1 MPQALRE
8 AVIVEAVRT
17 PIARGKP
24 GVGDLH
30 GFHAVELLGLS
41 LAEII
46 KRSGLEYSDVDY
58 IAGGCV
64 TQAGEQAGNIVR
76 NAWLNLGKDYTAGGT
91 TLDNQCGS
99 AQTANHMI
107 SSMIG
112 SGSINIGIACG
123 VEAMSRVGLG
133 MNVYNGPG
141 YFVPESW
148 PWDSTPDQFSSA
160 QRIADNRG
168 ITREEADDLG
178 FQSQQRAA
186 QAWAEG
192 RFDREVFSVEAPI
205 LGEDGKPTGD
215 TRTVS
220 RDQGLR
226 ETTRE
231 GLAELKPVGNENFI
245 HTAGN
250 SSQISD
256 GSAALLWM
264 TAEEARARG
273 LKPRARIISDVVVGT
288 DPYYLL
294 DGPVDATAKL
304 FAKAGMNM
312 GDIDLVEIN
321 EAFAAVVLSWAKVYD
336 ADLDKVNVNGGAIAL
351 GHPVGST
358 GARLITTALH
368 ELERADKNT
377 ALIAMCCGSSVGT
390 GTIIERI

>member
-1 MPQALRE
+1 MPE

-24 GVGDLH
+24 GVGDLCD
-30 GFHAVELLGLS
+30 FHATELLALS
-41 LAEII
+41 LEEIV
-46 KRSGLEYSDVDY
+46 KRSGLDYADVEYM
-58 IAGGCV
+58 AGGCV
-64 TQAGEQAGNIVR
+64 TQAGEQAGNITR
-76 NAWLNLGKDYTAGGT
+76 NAWLTLGKDYTAGGT

-99 AQTANHMI
+99 AQTANHVI
-107 SSMIG
+107 ASMVG
-112 SGSINIGIACG
+112 SGSIDIGIACG

-133 MNVYNGPG
+133 ANVYNGPG

-168 ITREEADDLG
+168 ITREMADELA
-178 FQSQQRAA
+178 FNSQARAKV
-186 QAWAEG
+186 AWEEG
-192 RFDREVFSVEAPI
+192 RFDREVFEVQAPVM
-205 LGEDGKPTGD
+205 GEDGKPTGEF
-215 TRTVS
+215 RTVN

-231 GLAELKPVGNENFI
+231 GLAGLNPVMEGQI

-256 GSAALLWM
+256 GSAAVLWM
-264 TAEEARARG
+264 SAEAAKARG
-273 LKPRARIISDVVVGT
+273 LKPRARIIADVTVGT

-294 DGPVDATAKL
+294 DGPVDATAAL
-304 FAKAGMNM
+304 FKKSGMNL

-321 EAFAAVVLSWAKVYD
+321 EAFASVVLSWAQVYD
-336 ADLDKVNVNGGAIAL
+336 ADMDKVNVNGGAIAL

-368 ELERADKNT
+368 ELERSDKST
-377 ALIAMCCGSSVGT
+377 ALIAMCCGSSIGT
-390 GTIIERI
+390 GTIIERL

>member
-1 MPQALRE
+1 MRE

-24 GVGDLH
+24 GVGDLSD
-30 GFHAVELLGLS
+30 FHATKLLALS
-41 LAEII
+41 LQEVVN
-46 KRSGLEYSDVDY
+46 RTGLEYADVDY
-58 IAGGCV
+58 LAGGCV
-64 TQAGEQAGNIVR
+64 TQAGEQAGNITR
-76 NAWLNLGKDYTAGGT
+76 NAWLTLGKDYTAGGT

-107 SSMIG
+107 SSMVS
-112 SGSINIGIACG
+112 SGSVNIGIACG

-133 MNVYNGPG
+133 ANVYNGPG
-141 YFVPESW
+141 YFIPTDW
-148 PWDSTPDQFSSA
+148 PWDSSHDQFTSA

-168 ITREEADDLG
+168 ITREMADQLAYH
-178 FQSQQRAA
+178 SQLRAK

-192 RFDREVFSVEAPI
+192 RFDREVFQVTAPI
-205 LGEDGKPTGD
+205 IGEDGNPTGE
-215 TRTVS
+215 TRIVS

-226 ETTRE
+226 ETTME
-231 GLAELKPVGNENFI
+231 ALAGLKPVMENTI

-256 GSAALLWM
+256 GSAAVLWM
-264 TAEEARARG
+264 TADEARARG
-273 LKPRARIISDVVVGT
+273 LKPRARIIADCVVGT

-294 DGPVDATAKL
+294 DGPVNATAALLK
-304 FAKAGMNM
+304 KSGMTM
-312 GDIDLVEIN
+312 ADIDLVEIN
-321 EAFAAVVLSWAKVYD
+321 EAFAAVVLSWAQTYN
-336 ADLDKVNVNGGAIAL
+336 ADMDKVNVNGGAIAL

-368 ELERADKNT
+368 ELERSGKTT